1 LIIFKLIKY
10 INIIISRIK
19 KIFKKIIDRCDKM
32 IGVILSAG
40 MGTRLMPLTKD
51 IPKTLLKINEMTL
64 LERMIK
70 NCIDAGISK
79 FIVVVGYNKE
89 KVIDLCPQIAEKHD
103 VEIRSIANEKYDITN
118 TSVST
123 FIASSFIEENDLD
136 DFVLINGDNVVD
148 PEIISRIADSN
159 NTGMIIDNFKEL
171 DEESFK
177 LIIDDESFNEDKTIA
192 NGKINSIGKGLDI
205 PSSTGEF
212 IGVSKVKRDDVAE
225 FNRILER
232 LIQEDPQNYYDYAY
246 KDLSEIKTID
256 FVLTNGLKWT
266 EIDDHKDWEN
276 AQRLVK
282 ELEG

>member
-1 LIIFKLIKY
+1 
-10 INIIISRIK
+10 
-19 KIFKKIIDRCDKM
+19 M

-40 MGTRLMPLTKD
+40 MGTRLMPLTKE
-51 IPKTLLKINEMTL
+51 IPKTLLEINGMTL

-70 NCIDAGISK
+70 NCIDAGIDK
-79 FIVVVGYNKE
+79 FIIIVGYNKE
-89 KVIDLCPQIAEKHD
+89 KVIDFCPEMAEKYD
-103 VEIRSIANEKYDITN
+103 IEIRTIENEKYDVTN

-123 FIASSFIEENDLD
+123 YLASKFIEENDLD

-148 PEIISRIADSN
+148 PKIIYNLVASN
-159 NTGMIIDNFKEL
+159 NTGMIIDNFKKL
-171 DEESFK
+171 NEESFK

-192 NGKINSIGKGLDI
+192 NGKINSIGKELDI

-212 IGVSKVKRDDVAE
+212 IGASKVVMDDVAE

-232 LIQEDPQNYYDYAY
+232 LIEEDPQNYYDYAY
-246 KDLSEIKTID
+246 KDLSIIKTID

-266 EIDDHKDWEN
+266 EIDDHNDWEK
-276 AQRLVK
+276 AQALVK